1 MQVNIEAKESNTT
14 RSPSKS
20 TTKIGE
26 DHVVYHDKVDDEGC
40 QKVISRDTKKV
51 HKAALL
57 KINYS
62 TRSKVGSPTN
72 LNFKKVLVSYNM
84 AFVLFLNHG

>member
-14 RSPSKS
+14 LSPTKS

-26 DHVVYHDKVDDEGC
+26 DHVVYHDKVDDEGY

-51 HKAALL
+51 HKTIILL
-57 KINYS
+57 KINS
-62 TRSKVGSPTN
+62 TRSKVGSPN
-72 LNFKKVLVSYNM
+72 PLK
-84 AFVLFLNHG
+84 